1 MTMLKFDEVDIK
13 KTLLDLDIKLR
24 PHALVFHPNKMRDL
38 AELAPDIEN
47 RVELLP
53 TSAVSEDTW
62 YLVDREEI
70 EKWRPVPLTYKGE
83 FENAK

>member
-24 PHALVFHPNKMRDL
+24 PQALVFHPSKMRDL
-38 AELAPDIEN
+38 AELVPDLEN

-53 TSAVSEDTW
+53 TMAVPEDTW

-70 EKWRPVPLTYKGE
+70 EKWKPVPLTYKGE
-83 FENAK
+83 FENV

>member
-1 MTMLKFDEVDIK
+1 MLKFDEVDIK

-24 PHALVFHPNKMRDL
+24 PQALVFHPSKMHDL
-38 AELAPDIEN
+38 AELVPDIEE

-53 TSAVSEDTW
+53 TLTVSEDVW

-70 EKWRPVPLTYKGE
+70 EKWKPLPLTYKGE
-83 FENAK
+83 FENV

>member
-1 MTMLKFDEVDIK
+1 MLKFDEVDIK

-24 PHALVFHPNKMRDL
+24 PQALIFHPSKMRDL
-38 AELAPDIEN
+38 VALVPDIEN

-53 TSAVSEDTW
+53 TLTVSEDTW

-70 EKWRPVPLTYKGE
+70 EKWKPVPLTYKGE
-83 FENAK
+83 FENV